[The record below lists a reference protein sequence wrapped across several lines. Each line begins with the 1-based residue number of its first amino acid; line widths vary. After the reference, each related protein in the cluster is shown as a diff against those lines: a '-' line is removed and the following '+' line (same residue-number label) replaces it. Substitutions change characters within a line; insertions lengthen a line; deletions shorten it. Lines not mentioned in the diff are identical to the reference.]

1 MVKASQR
8 KRKRIREEKIR
19 QLQGQSP
26 TNINIDINTICN
38 TTETKHRDILSSGE
52 TTERGNTSPVA
63 AMHRTS
69 LDSSKNQSI
78 DLTLET
84 DNTTT
89 PDNDKKPNIE
99 FITPSKIMGTMDQE
113 DRASLR
119 TLLDSDDKTCMV
131 WATNIAAVHGA
142 QLLSEFDTK
151 LEEGRDWLHPGCN
164 KNGIGGRTWV
174 AFIHNARGDTSTTK
188 VQDIKRRPR
197 NMQYRVSTP
206 KPKNGMKWRSDN
218 TCIINITKFATESR
232 RKHVEETIK
241 YKKDGATVPSR
252 GYPENAIL
260 GLVLFDGVLNTEELQ
275 DPMYN
280 THLRKC
286 FDYHWKVRA
295 KIVFGKVIPNIHYR
309 VWGTGLIGHCEP
321 LLTGYTSRSDA
332 TLKAQLIQR
341 LPGLLESPNSSE

>member
-8 KRKRIREEKIR
+8 KRRRIREEKIR

-69 LDSSKNQSI
+69 LDSSKNHSI

-89 PDNDKKPNIE
+89 PDNDKQPNIE

-119 TLLDSDDKTCMV
+119 TLLDSDDKTCKL

-142 QLLSEFDTK
+142 QLLSEVDTK

-164 KNGIGGRTWV
+164 KSGN
-174 AFIHNARGDTSTTK
+174 
-188 VQDIKRRPR
+188 RRP
-197 NMQYRVSTP
+197 
-206 KPKNGMKWRSDN
+206 
-218 TCIINITKFATESR
+218 
-232 RKHVEETIK
+232 H
-241 YKKDGATVPSR
+241 
-252 GYPENAIL
+252 L
-260 GLVLFDGVLNTEELQ
+260 G
-275 DPMYN
+275 
-280 THLRKC
+280 
-286 FDYHWKVRA
+286 
-295 KIVFGKVIPNIHYR
+295 NIHPQR
-309 VWGTGLIGHCEP
+309 QGRQQHNEGP
-321 LLTGYTSRSDA
+321 GYQKTPS
-332 TLKAQLIQR
+332 
-341 LPGLLESPNSSE
+341 